1 MRSNIR
7 LFIFLLLF
15 LNSFVLYAKES
26 LYVQI
31 PSAFPSKSVK
41 TTFGNELVKLINS
54 AKSEIDFAIY
64 GLRGQNEV
72 LQALIEAQ
80 KKGVIIKGVVDSDS
94 HDKNYYTD
102 TKELYKYFKI
112 VSDHQSYIMHNKFFV
127 IDAQTVWSGSSNI
140 SDTGTGGYNANNA
153 LVISDTVI
161 ANIYR
166 EEFNQMFYDKK
177 FHIHKELMTAKNIHT
192 KDSIVSV
199 YFSPKSNT
207 YKNGIKELIS
217 NAKSYIYIP
226 IFYLTR
232 KDLAEDLLEAK
243 NRGVEI
249 KIILDATAA
258 RNRYSMHKYLRKHGV
273 TVKVENFGGKMHI
286 KSIIVDDKY
295 IVSGSMNL
303 TKAGNSKND
312 ENTIIVHNTNL
323 AKEYKHYFLELW
335 SAIPD
340 KYLHIDPSA
349 ESLESGNSCRDGIDN
364 DFDHTVDGNDYL
376 CRRDRC

>member
-273 TVKVENFGGKMHI
+273 TVKVEHFGGKMHI

-340 KYLHIDPSA
+340 KYLHVDPSA